1 MFNWGPGQHVEQETS
16 RRKIVQDVG
25 SDNQCPKAG
34 AYARNYVSRPGRNR
48 GNVHWTGMDLVHQ
61 SLPRWRG
68 VCSQSLACPDLHF
81 LQAHVWVLPGVLQ
94 RYESFTLSCP
104 IPQVGKLV
112 AS

>member
-1 MFNWGPGQHVEQETS
+1 MSFIYLPCWTWWMFNWGPGQHVEQETS

-61 SLPRWRG
+61 SLPLWRG
-68 VCSQSLACPDLHF
+68 CLLTIPRLPRPAFLASPCLGFAWCPPAL
-81 LQAHVWVLPGVLQ
+81 
-94 RYESFTLSCP
+94 
-104 IPQVGKLV
+104 
-112 AS
+112 